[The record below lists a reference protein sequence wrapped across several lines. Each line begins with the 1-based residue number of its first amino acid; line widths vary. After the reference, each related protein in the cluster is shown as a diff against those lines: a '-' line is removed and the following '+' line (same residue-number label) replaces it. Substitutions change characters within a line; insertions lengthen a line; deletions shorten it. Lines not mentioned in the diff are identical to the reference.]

1 MPQTTP
7 AVNVMTTVK
16 DLVDRDP
23 RVRDVFA
30 RFGMDTC
37 CGATVPIAE
46 AALRH
51 GIELE
56 ALVAAL
62 AGAMAA

>member
-1 MPQTTP
+1 MSQTIP
-7 AVNVMTTVK
+7 AVDVTMTVK
-16 DLVDRDP
+16 DLVARDP

-51 GIELE
+51 GVELE

-62 AGAMAA
+62 ADALAA

>member
-1 MPQTTP
+1 MPSTTP
-7 AVNVMTTVK
+7 AVDVTMTVK
-16 DLVDRDP
+16 DLVDREP

-46 AALRH
+46 AAVRH
-51 GIELE
+51 GIALD

-62 AGAMAA
+62 AAALAA